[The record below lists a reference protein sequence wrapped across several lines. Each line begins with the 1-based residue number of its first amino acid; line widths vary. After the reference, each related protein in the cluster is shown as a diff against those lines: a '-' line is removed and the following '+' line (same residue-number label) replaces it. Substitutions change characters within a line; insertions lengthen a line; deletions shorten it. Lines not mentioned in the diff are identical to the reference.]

1 MNYLPLLYFFFNILF
16 VFTFKTYNS
25 QHSLHHPV
33 LIGKPL
39 CVLAVHFPVLFT
51 NSNVVN
57 RVVAPGGA
65 PEVLSPLAVCSWCFW
80 EYGGYPLGLLV
91 HTVSGICGA
100 GAGSDPSDAPESRQG
115 CAGARMSPLRC
126 EPPCRGSQH
135 LWGLRAGPSLAVP
148 GAREGSP
155 SRGSEEEFGA
165 PQPGTLSL
173 SPRSLIRSVLQL
185 GARISTLR
193 RHVEHLFRSS

>member
-1 MNYLPLLYFFFNILF
+1 MCVGRSFPSVIYKYKCCKSCGGTGWCSQGAEPAGC
-16 VFTFKTYNS
+16 VFLVFLGVQGLS
-25 QHSLHHPV
+25 FGSV
-33 LIGKPL
+33 
-39 CVLAVHFPVLFT
+39 
-51 NSNVVN
+51 
-57 RVVAPGGA
+57 GA
-65 PEVLSPLAVCSWCFW
+65 QGSVR
-80 EYGGYPLGLLV
+80 
-91 HTVSGICGA
+91 VSGICGA
-100 GAGSDPSDAPESRQG
+100 GAGSDPSDTPASRQG

-148 GAREGSP
+148 GAREGSR
-155 SRGSEEEFGA
+155 SQGSEEEFGA